1 MSYEIGISVGSA
13 YQILT
18 EKLNKTKKSAR
29 WVPHILTDEEKRQ
42 CNSISQKHL
51 RRHRIEKTDFTD
63 RTVAADETWAR
74 SFEPELKRQSA
85 QWGSPTSPRPK
96 KAIRGYA
103 KQKVMHIVFY
113 TSKKVLCNYAVPPK
127 TTVTAKLY
135 RWVLI
140 HKLRPAIAIKEA
152 TKAASKGPYSSPWW
166 SKTLYCRCG
175 EGATHHVDW
184 GWEVLDH
191 PPYSPDISP
200 CDFHLFPLMKEPLR
214 GIRFEAVWVCGRHQW
229 RCFSWFTGASEERTE
244 WRYSKPST
252 EMAISCWP

>member
-1 MSYEIGISVGSA
+1 M
-13 YQILT
+13 
-18 EKLNKTKKSAR
+18 
-29 WVPHILTDEEKRQ
+29 
-42 CNSISQKHL
+42 
-51 RRHRIEKTDFTD
+51 
-63 RTVAADETWAR
+63 AADETWAR

-85 QWGSPTSPRPK
+85 QWRSPTSPQPQ
-96 KAIRGYA
+96 KAIWGYA

-127 TTVTAKLY
+127 TTVTAELY

-140 HKLRPAIAIKEA
+140 HKLRPAIAKKQPELLRKSPILLHDEARPHIADVVKEQ
-152 TKAASKGPYSSPWW
+152 
-166 SKTLYCRCG
+166 LM
-175 EGATHHVDW
+175 DW

-200 CDFHLFPLMKEPLR
+200 CDFHLFPLMKELLR
-214 GIRFEAVWVCGRHQW
+214 GIRPVWVCGRHQW
-229 RCFSWFTGASEERTE
+229 RCFSWSTGASEERTE